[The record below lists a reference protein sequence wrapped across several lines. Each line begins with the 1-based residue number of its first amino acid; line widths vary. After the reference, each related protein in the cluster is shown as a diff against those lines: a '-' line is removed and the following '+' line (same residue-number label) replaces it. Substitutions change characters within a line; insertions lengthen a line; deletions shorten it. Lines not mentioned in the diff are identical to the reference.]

1 MISPIVK
8 SSLLL
13 TLMLYPVW
21 EAAQVRLNR
30 YSLPLPELP
39 DSLENLQ
46 ILFLSDL
53 HITHLGRRERRLQQL
68 LQGLEVDLLLLGGDV
83 ARTEKGY
90 QIALTLLAEC
100 QPRWGRFLTFGN
112 SEYKPSAPTLR
123 LQQLAEKYGYIP
135 LLNQHI
141 LVPTDR
147 GSLVIIGVDDPSTE
161 KALLTKAM
169 EGIPEGVFRLLLS
182 HSPEIVAQLTPPLPH
197 LILCGHTHSGQIRLP
212 FLPPL
217 YGSTQVLSPVEGGF
231 YPFEKLRPYLPCEA
245 IPPPYTSLFLSRG
258 VGTSFLPIRL
268 LAPPEVALL
277 TLRAGKTKPFRLI
290 R

>member
-8 SSLLL
+8 SGILLP
-13 TLMLYPVW
+13 LMLYPVW

-39 DSLENLQ
+39 NFLEDLQ

-53 HITHLGRRERRLQQL
+53 HITHLGRRERRLQQAIK
-68 LQGLEVDLLLLGGDV
+68 GLEVDLLLVGGDV
-83 ARTEKGY
+83 ARTERGY
-90 QIALTLLAEC
+90 QIALTLLSEC

-123 LQQLAEKYGYIP
+123 LQQLAERYGFTL
-135 LLNQHI
+135 LLNQHT
-141 LVPTDR
+141 LVHTDR
-147 GSLVIIGVDDPSTE
+147 GPLVIIGVDDPSTE

-169 EGIPEGVFRLLLS
+169 EGMPEGTFRLLLS

-217 YGSTQVLSPVEGGF
+217 YGSTQVPSPLEGGF
-231 YPFEKLRPYLPCEA
+231 YPFEKLRPYLPSNA
-245 IPPPYTSLFLSRG
+245 TPPPYPALFLSRG

-268 LAPPEVALL
+268 LAPPEVAWLKL
-277 TLRAGKTKPFRLI
+277 VSKPLRCD
-290 R
+290 